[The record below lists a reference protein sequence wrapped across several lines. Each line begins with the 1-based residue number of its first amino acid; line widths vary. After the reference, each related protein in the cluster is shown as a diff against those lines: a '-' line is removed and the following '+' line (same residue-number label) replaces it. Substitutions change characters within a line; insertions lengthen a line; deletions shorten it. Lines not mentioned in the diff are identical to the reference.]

1 MNSRTSAALPLCALI
16 AALLAGCG
24 GGAPSMGSLWPFG
37 GEGGRELSRIPPNS
51 TPYRCDGGKRFYLR
65 TLDNGAAVW
74 VILPEREFRLD
85 KAPGQ
90 RSGSRFGTGKA
101 ILEVSGDQVTL
112 TDGPNTSYT
121 GCRIPSAEPA
131 KPVEK
136 PAEKAADKPAAKP
149 AEKP

>member
-16 AALLAGCG
+16 AALLSGCG
-24 GGAPSMGSLWPFG
+24 GGAPSVGSLWPFG

-51 TPYRCDGGKRFYLR
+51 TPYRCEGGKRFYLR
-65 TLDNGAAVW
+65 TLDNGAAMW

-90 RSGSRFGTGKA
+90 TGMRFGSGRSV
-101 ILEVSGDQVTL
+101 LEMSGEQVSL
-112 TDGPNTSYT
+112 TDGPNASYA
-121 GCRIPSAEPA
+121 GCRILSAEPA

-136 PAEKAADKPAAKP
+136 PAEKPTDKPVAKP